1 MFESCEMLRMTTAGL
16 AQMRAHCERA
26 YPLEACGVLAGTA
39 VGEVRTVQMVIECGN
54 ERSDSPQNRYA
65 IAPRELI
72 AAQRQARAAQQE
84 IVGFYH
90 SHPDFPA
97 RWSATD
103 LEEAHWLG
111 CSYVIVSVEGGHAGG
126 VASFALVG
134 GGDEE
139 KRFEDEVV
147 EAF

>member
-1 MFESCEMLRMTTAGL
+1 MMLRMTTAGL

-26 YPLEACGVLAGTA
+26 YPYEACGVLAGTA
-39 VGEVRTVQMVIECGN
+39 EAGVRKVGQVIECGN
-54 ERSDSPQNRYA
+54 QRGDSPQNRYA
-65 IAPRELI
+65 ISPQELI
-72 AAQRQARAAQQE
+72 AAQTQARTAGLE

-111 CSYVIVSVEGGHAGG
+111 CSYVIVSVEGGQAGR
-126 VASFALVG
+126 VASFVLEGTSEEDKRLA
-134 GGDEE
+134 DEE
-139 KRFEDEVV
+139 ISV
-147 EAF
+147 